1 MSIRKSV
8 KELLQFHSDGKFI
21 QHKSADKALFT
32 TPMVTSHEEFCG
44 AGIDTITGY
53 TELRDQRVSGADYS
67 GRQVT
72 SLRIFGSKF
81 TECSFAN
88 TVLIDFR
95 MWSTEM
101 IRCSFVDSDLRGA
114 ALGGVI
120 GEQRNRFIHVDFSG
134 ADMRRTSWVSA
145 SFEHCKF
152 KDTNL
157 EGVNFQGST
166 FDHCIFEGEVRDV
179 IFNHHAFKED
189 ELPPNEMIAVDF
201 SRADLRFVGFRNLDL
216 KKVRFP
222 VDAKHLV
229 FEDHRQTLEKALDHL
244 RKEGDPIAKKLCFF
258 LANELKWVRQPR
270 SRGILNIE
278 DLIVVAGETAPQR
291 LASALA

>member
-1 MSIRKSV
+1 
-8 KELLQFHSDGKFI
+8 
-21 QHKSADKALFT
+21 
-32 TPMVTSHEEFCG
+32 
-44 AGIDTITGY
+44 
-53 TELRDQRVSGADYS
+53 
-67 GRQVT
+67 VT

-81 TECSFAN
+81 IECSFAN

-101 IRCSFVDSDLRGA
+101 LHCSFVGADLRGA
-114 ALGGVI
+114 ALGGML
-120 GEQRNRFIHVDFSG
+120 GEQRNHFIHVDFSG

-152 KDTNL
+152 RDTNL

-166 FDHCIFEGEVRDV
+166 FDHCTFEGEVRDV
-179 IFNHHAFKED
+179 IFNRHAFKKD
-189 ELPPNEMIAVDF
+189 ELPPNKMIAVDF
-201 SRADLRFVGFRNLDL
+201 SRADLRFVGFRNLSL
-216 KKVRFP
+216 NEVRFP

-229 FEDHRQTLEKALDHL
+229 FEDYRQTLERALDHL

-258 LANELKWVRQPR
+258 LANELKWVGQAR

-291 LASALA
+291 LASALS